1 MKINKLLV
9 SSMVF
14 STLATVI
21 TPSAVSGGI
30 AYADENK
37 NNSEQISN
45 IQLSLTQ
52 DDTLSNIITHNQDTF
67 TISDENGVAVGET
80 IYEDEK
86 GNIYTDSEI
95 IVQKTTVDPRILAK
109 SLSASPISIG
119 ILWTYTTSNDGTTLR
134 NTFRKCAT
142 AEGVVAITG
151 ILLAAGIA
159 TAGLTAV
166 LAALVGLGAVA
177 FHSRFNEGADL
188 INSHPSSGKIYM
200 YLDHCTYKSL

>member
-45 IQLSLTQ
+45 IQSSLTQ

-67 TISDENGVAVGET
+67 TIS
-80 IYEDEK
+80 
-86 GNIYTDSEI
+86 
-95 IVQKTTVDPRILAK
+95 
-109 SLSASPISIG
+109 
-119 ILWTYTTSNDGTTLR
+119 
-134 NTFRKCAT
+134 F
-142 AEGVVAITG
+142 
-151 ILLAAGIA
+151 
-159 TAGLTAV
+159 
-166 LAALVGLGAVA
+166 
-177 FHSRFNEGADL
+177 
-188 INSHPSSGKIYM
+188 
-200 YLDHCTYKSL
+200 